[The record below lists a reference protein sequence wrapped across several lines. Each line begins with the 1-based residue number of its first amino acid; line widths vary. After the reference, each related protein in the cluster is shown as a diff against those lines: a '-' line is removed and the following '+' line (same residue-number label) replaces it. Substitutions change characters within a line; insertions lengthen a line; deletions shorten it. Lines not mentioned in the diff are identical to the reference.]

1 MIAPRLTGPLRLAA
15 CVGIVAL
22 AWLVVLP
29 WVGRLPPI
37 ERHVRMMED
46 GEVNPAAMVYTEL
59 ERLPLR
65 PDWAERQLVLW
76 PSLRSFTRSGSGT
89 CRIDPN
95 L

>member
-1 MIAPRLTGPLRLAA
+1 VIAARFTGPLRLAA

-22 AWLVVLP
+22 AWLVVFP

-65 PDWAERQLVLW
+65 PDWAHEQIMLW
-76 PSLRSFTRSGSGT
+76 P
-89 CRIDPN
+89 
-95 L
+95 

>member
-1 MIAPRLTGPLRLAA
+1 VIAARLTGPLRLAA
-15 CVGIVAL
+15 CVGMVAL

-29 WVGRLPPI
+29 WVGRLPTI

-76 PSLRSFTRSGSGT
+76 PSFRSFTRSGSGT
-89 CRIDPN
+89 RRIDPN

>member
-1 MIAPRLTGPLRLAA
+1 VIAARLTGPLRLAA

-29 WVGRLPPI
+29 WVGHLPTI
-37 ERHVRMMED
+37 ERHIRMMED
-46 GEVNPAAMVYTEL
+46 GDVNPAAMVYTEL

-76 PSLRSFTRSGSGT
+76 PSFRFFTRSGSGT
-89 CRIDPN
+89 RRIDPH

>member
-1 MIAPRLTGPLRLAA
+1 MITPCLAGPLRLAA
-15 CVGIVAL
+15 CAGIVAL

-37 ERHVRMMED
+37 ERHVRAMDD

-65 PDWAERQLVLW
+65 PDWADREIVLW
-76 PSLRSFTRSGSGT
+76 P
-89 CRIDPN
+89 
-95 L
+95 